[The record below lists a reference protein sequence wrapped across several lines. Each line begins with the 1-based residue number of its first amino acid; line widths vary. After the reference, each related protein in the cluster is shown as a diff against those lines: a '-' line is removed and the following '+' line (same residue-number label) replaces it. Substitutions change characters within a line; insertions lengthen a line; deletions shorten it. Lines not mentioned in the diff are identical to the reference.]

1 MMRWDNIDKK
11 IFFLSYS
18 ILIKVHY
25 QNQCSFNNMNSWRYV
40 QPSKIFIQN
49 WKVWQEAGW
58 FTKQQVHRNWM
69 NEWFILDLLF
79 QSHLNLSCR
88 VSDFITYKCQ
98 FQSYSQHNRNGRSK
112 SLLNSSH
119 YLQLH
124 ALHNSIAAITA
135 QDSKKQCFNFFP
147 HFSRSVALSLS
158 YTCISQLSALLSLL
172 ELFEWMN
179 ELFRTCKTGHGPNHL
194 HQYHEWWVLS
204 HFINL
209 TIK

>member
-18 ILIKVHY
+18 ILIKIHY
-25 QNQCSFNNMNSWRYV
+25 QNQCSFNNMMVLYDLYYSWRYV

-79 QSHLNLSCR
+79 QSHLNLSCI

-98 FQSYSQHNRNGRSK
+98 FQNYSQHNRNGRSK
-112 SLLNSSH
+112 SLSNSSH

-147 HFSRSVALSLS
+147 HFSRSVALSL
-158 YTCISQLSALLSLL
+158 IHMHLSALSTP
-172 ELFEWMN
+172 FAAGTFWMN
-179 ELFRTCKTGHGPNHL
+179 E
-194 HQYHEWWVLS
+194 WIIS
-204 HFINL
+204 DM
-209 TIK
+209 